1 MGQNCLASASES
13 SMLLATMS
21 FLSAFNFSFKISMLV
36 SEAAP
41 EVASEAAPGACCA
54 IAGTAHQIRPARNNA
69 MSFFMIIILSAKGK
83 SGLLFLC
90 ERGNGA
96 AQLCRRGIAHGL
108 LYQNVRGPD
117 VLPVI
122 R

>member
-1 MGQNCLASASES
+1 ASES

-69 MSFFMIIILSAKGK
+69 ISFFMITILYAKVRGGYC
-83 SGLLFLC
+83 SIVNEDTAPGSSVDLGLLTVFSTRLSVGPTFL
-90 ERGNGA
+90 
-96 AQLCRRGIAHGL
+96 
-108 LYQNVRGPD
+108 P
-117 VLPVI
+117 
-122 R
+122 